1 MEKIEKNMKVKR
13 EKYLSE
19 SAINEVL
26 NDFKDVREFVKS
38 EGRPISCMCIM
49 SSAGLC
55 GNASAMD
62 YMSMIATALLHL
74 IKGDILDVDDLGVL
88 FKTVLKALEK
98 ESEDKT
104 KDETKDETED
114 DVKKLVS
121 ALNELKDLIKSLK
134 DM

>member
-19 SAINEVL
+19 SAINEVI

-38 EGRPISCMCIM
+38 EGKPITCMCIM

-62 YMSMIATALLHL
+62 YMSMIATSLVHL
-74 IKGDILDVDDLGVL
+74 IKGNIIDVDDLNIIV
-88 FKTVLKALEK
+88 KSVLKSLEK

-104 KDETKDETED
+104 KDETED
-114 DVKKLVS
+114 DVNKLVS
-121 ALNELKDLIKSLK
+121 VLNELKDLVKTLK

>member
-19 SAINEVL
+19 SAINEVI
-26 NDFKDVREFVKS
+26 NDFKDIREFVKS
-38 EGRPISCMCIM
+38 KGKPISCMCIM

-74 IKGDILDVDDLGVL
+74 IKGNILDVDDLGVL
-88 FKTVLKALEK
+88 FKTVLKSLEK

-104 KDETKDETED
+104 KDETED
-114 DVKKLVS
+114 DINKLVS
-121 ALNELKDLIKSLK
+121 ALNELKDLVKSLK

>member
-38 EGRPISCMCIM
+38 KGKPITCMCIM

-74 IKGDILDVDDLGVL
+74 IKGNILDVDDLGVL

-104 KDETKDETED
+104 KDETED
-114 DVKKLVS
+114 DINRLVS
-121 ALNELKDLIKSLK
+121 ALNELKDLVKTLK

>member
-1 MEKIEKNMKVKR
+1 MEKIEKNIKVKR

-19 SAINEVL
+19 SAINDVL
-26 NDFKDVREFVKS
+26 NDFKDIREFVKS
-38 EGRPISCMCIM
+38 EGKPISCMCIM

-62 YMSMIATALLHL
+62 YMAMITSTLVQL
-74 IKGDILDVDDLGVL
+74 IKGDILDVDDLGVI
-88 FKTVLKALEK
+88 FKTVLKTLEK
-98 ESEDKT
+98 ESEDK
-104 KDETKDETED
+104 TKDETED

-121 ALNELKDLIKSLK
+121 ALNELKDLVKTLK

>member
-1 MEKIEKNMKVKR
+1 MEKNIKVKR

-26 NDFKDVREFVKS
+26 NDFKDVREYAKN
-38 EGRPISCMCIM
+38 EGKPISCMCIM

-62 YMSMIATALLHL
+62 YMSMIASTLVQL
-74 IKGDILDVDDLGVL
+74 IKEDIIDVDDLGILV
-88 FKTVLKALEK
+88 KTVLKSLEK
-98 ESEDKT
+98 ESEDK
-104 KDETKDETED
+104 TKDETED

-121 ALNELKDLIKSLK
+121 VLNELKDLVKSLK

>member
-62 YMSMIATALLHL
+62 YMSMIATALVHL
-74 IKGDILDVDDLGVL
+74 IKKDILDVDDLGVL
-88 FKTVLKALEK
+88 FKTVLKTLEK

-104 KDETKDETED
+104 KDETED
-114 DVKKLVS
+114 DINKLVS
-121 ALNELKDLIKSLK
+121 ALNELKDLVKSLK

>member
-38 EGRPISCMCIM
+38 EGKPITCMCIM

-62 YMSMIATALLHL
+62 YMSMIATSLVHL
-74 IKGDILDVDDLGVL
+74 IKGNIIDVFLNTHEECMSWGRRQVTVQIL
-88 FKTVLKALEK
+88 EYP
-98 ESEDKT
+98 
-104 KDETKDETED
+104 
-114 DVKKLVS
+114 
-121 ALNELKDLIKSLK
+121 
-134 DM
+134 

>member
-26 NDFKDVREFVKS
+26 NDFKDIREVVKS

-74 IKGDILDVDDLGVL
+74 IKGNILDVDDLGLIV
-88 FKTVLKALEK
+88 KAVLKTLEK

-104 KDETKDETED
+104 KDETED
-114 DVKKLVS
+114 DINKLVS
-121 ALNELKDLIKSLK
+121 ALNELKDLVKTLK

>member
-26 NDFKDVREFVKS
+26 NDFKDIREFVKS

-74 IKGDILDVDDLGVL
+74 IKGNILDVDDLGVL
-88 FKTVLKALEK
+88 FKTVLKSLEK

-104 KDETKDETED
+104 KDETED
-114 DVKKLVS
+114 DINKLVS
-121 ALNELKDLIKSLK
+121 ALNELKDLVKTLK

>member
-1 MEKIEKNMKVKR
+1 MEKIEKNIKVKR

-74 IKGDILDVDDLGVL
+74 IKGNILDVDDLGVL

-104 KDETKDETED
+104 KDETED
-114 DVKKLVS
+114 DINKLVS
-121 ALNELKDLIKSLK
+121 ALNELKDLVKTLK

>member
-1 MEKIEKNMKVKR
+1 MEKIEKNIKVKR

-19 SAINEVL
+19 SAINEVI
-26 NDFKDVREFVKS
+26 NDFKEVREVVKS

-62 YMSMIATALLHL
+62 YMSMIASTLVQL
-74 IKGDILDVDDLGVL
+74 IKEDIIDVDDLGILV
-88 FKTVLKALEK
+88 KTVLKSLEK
-98 ESEDKT
+98 ESEDK
-104 KDETKDETED
+104 TKDETED

-121 ALNELKDLIKSLK
+121 VLNELKDLVKSLK

>member
-26 NDFKDVREFVKS
+26 NDFKDIREFVKS

-74 IKGDILDVDDLGVL
+74 IKGNILDVDDLGVL
-88 FKTVLKALEK
+88 FKTVLKSLEK
-98 ESEDKT
+98 KSEDKT
-104 KDETKDETED
+104 KDETED
-114 DVKKLVS
+114 DVNKLVS
-121 ALNELKDLIKSLK
+121 VLNELKDLVKTLK

>member
-1 MEKIEKNMKVKR
+1 MGKIEKNMKVKR

-19 SAINEVL
+19 SDINGVL
-26 NDFKDVREFVKS
+26 NDFKKIREVVKS
-38 EGRPISCMCIM
+38 EGKPISCMRIM

-74 IKGDILDVDDLGVL
+74 IKGNILDVDDLGVL
-88 FKTVLKALEK
+88 VKTVLKTLEK

-104 KDETKDETED
+104 KDETED
-114 DVKKLVS
+114 DINKLVS
-121 ALNELKDLIKSLK
+121 ALNELKDLVKSLK

>member
-1 MEKIEKNMKVKR
+1 MEKIEKNMKVRR

-38 EGRPISCMCIM
+38 EGKPITCMCIM

-74 IKGDILDVDDLGVL
+74 IKGNILDVDDLGVL
-88 FKTVLKALEK
+88 FKTVLKTLEK

-104 KDETKDETED
+104 KDETED
-114 DVKKLVS
+114 DINKLVS
-121 ALNELKDLIKSLK
+121 ALNELKDLLKSLK

>member
-26 NDFKDVREFVKS
+26 NDFKDIREFVKS

-74 IKGDILDVDDLGVL
+74 IKGNILDVDDLGVL
-88 FKTVLKALEK
+88 VKTVLKTLEK

-104 KDETKDETED
+104 KDETED
-114 DVKKLVS
+114 DINKLVS
-121 ALNELKDLIKSLK
+121 ALNELKDLVKSLK

>member
-26 NDFKDVREFVKS
+26 NDFKDVREFVKR

-74 IKGDILDVDDLGVL
+74 IKGNILDVDDLGIL

-98 ESEDKT
+98 ESEDK
-104 KDETKDETED
+104 TKDETED

-121 ALNELKDLIKSLK
+121 ALNELKDLVKTLK

>member
-26 NDFKDVREFVKS
+26 NDFKDIREFVKN
-38 EGRPISCMCIM
+38 EGKPISCMCIM

-74 IKGDILDVDDLGVL
+74 IKGNILDVDDLGVL
-88 FKTVLKALEK
+88 FKTVLKSLEK
-98 ESEDKT
+98 ESEDKN
-104 KDETKDETED
+104 KDEIED
-114 DVKKLVS
+114 DVNKLVS
-121 ALNELKDLIKSLK
+121 VLNELKDLLKTLK

>member
-26 NDFKDVREFVKS
+26 NDFKDIREFVKS
-38 EGRPISCMCIM
+38 EGKPISCMCIM

-62 YMSMIATALLHL
+62 YMSMIAAALLHL
-74 IKGDILDVDDLGVL
+74 IKKDILDVDDLGVL
-88 FKTVLKALEK
+88 FKTVLKSLEK

-104 KDETKDETED
+104 KDETED
-114 DVKKLVS
+114 DINKLVS
-121 ALNELKDLIKSLK
+121 ALNELKDLLKSLK

>member
-19 SAINEVL
+19 SAINDVL
-26 NDFKDVREFVKS
+26 NDFKYVREFAKN

-62 YMSMIATALLHL
+62 YMSMMATALMHL
-74 IKGDILDVDDLGVL
+74 IKEDILDVDDLGILV
-88 FKTVLKALEK
+88 KTVIKALEM
-98 ESEDKT
+98 EHEDKT
-104 KDETKDETED
+104 KDETED
-114 DVKKLVS
+114 DINKLVS

>member
-38 EGRPISCMCIM
+38 EGKPISCMCIM

-74 IKGDILDVDDLGVL
+74 IKGNILDVDDLGVL
-88 FKTVLKALEK
+88 FKTVLKSLEK
-98 ESEDKT
+98 KSEDKT
-104 KDETKDETED
+104 KDETED
-114 DVKKLVS
+114 DVNKLVS
-121 ALNELKDLIKSLK
+121 VLNELKDLVKTLK

>member
-26 NDFKDVREFVKS
+26 NDFKDIREFVKS

-74 IKGDILDVDDLGVL
+74 IKGNILDVDDLGVL
-88 FKTVLKALEK
+88 FKTVLKSLEK
-98 ESEDKT
+98 ESEGK
-104 KDETKDETED
+104 TKDETED
-114 DVKKLVS
+114 DVNKLVS
-121 ALNELKDLIKSLK
+121 VLNELKDLVKTLK

>member
-19 SAINEVL
+19 RAMNEVL
-26 NDFKDVREFVKS
+26 NDFKDIREFVKS

-74 IKGDILDVDDLGVL
+74 IKGNILDVDDLGVL
-88 FKTVLKALEK
+88 FKTVLKSLEK

-104 KDETKDETED
+104 KDETED
-114 DVKKLVS
+114 DINKLVS
-121 ALNELKDLIKSLK
+121 ALNELKDLVKTLK

>member
-38 EGRPISCMCIM
+38 KGKPITCMCIM

-74 IKGDILDVDDLGVL
+74 IKGNILDVDDLGVL

-104 KDETKDETED
+104 KDETED
-114 DVKKLVS
+114 DVNKLVS
-121 ALNELKDLIKSLK
+121 ALNELKDLVKTLK

>member
-1 MEKIEKNMKVKR
+1 MEKIEKNIKVKR

-74 IKGDILDVDDLGVL
+74 IKGNILDVDDLGVL

-104 KDETKDETED
+104 KDETED
-114 DVKKLVS
+114 DINKLVS
-121 ALNELKDLIKSLK
+121 ALNELKDLVKSLK

>member
-1 MEKIEKNMKVKR
+1 MEKNIKVKR

-26 NDFKDVREFVKS
+26 NDFKDVREYAKN
-38 EGRPISCMCIM
+38 EGKPISCMCIM

-55 GNASAMD
+55 GNSSAMD
-62 YMSMIATALLHL
+62 YMSMMATSLVHL
-74 IKGDILDVDDLGVL
+74 IKGDILDVDDLGVIV
-88 FKTVLKALEK
+88 KSVLKSLEM
-98 ESEDKT
+98 ESEDKS
-104 KDETKDETED
+104 KDETED

-121 ALNELKDLIKSLK
+121 ALNELKDLVKSLK

>member
-26 NDFKDVREFVKS
+26 NDFKDIREFVKN
-38 EGRPISCMCIM
+38 EGKPISCMCIM

-62 YMSMIATALLHL
+62 YMSMIASTLVQL
-74 IKGDILDVDDLGVL
+74 IKGNILDVDDLGVL
-88 FKTVLKALEK
+88 FKTVLKSLEK
-98 ESEDKT
+98 ESEDK
-104 KDETKDETED
+104 TKDETED

-121 ALNELKDLIKSLK
+121 ALNELKDLLKSLK

>member
-1 MEKIEKNMKVKR
+1 MEKIEKNIKVKR

-19 SAINEVL
+19 SAINEVI
-26 NDFKDVREFVKS
+26 NDFKDVREFVKN
-38 EGRPISCMCIM
+38 EGKPISCMCIM

-74 IKGDILDVDDLGVL
+74 IKGNILDVDDLGVL
-88 FKTVLKALEK
+88 FKTVLKSLEK

-104 KDETKDETED
+104 KDETED
-114 DVKKLVS
+114 DINKLVS
-121 ALNELKDLIKSLK
+121 VLNELKDLVKTLK

>member
-38 EGRPISCMCIM
+38 EGRPITCMCIM

-62 YMSMIATALLHL
+62 YMSMIATALVHL
-74 IKGDILDVDDLGVL
+74 IKKDILDVDDLDVL
-88 FKTVLKALEK
+88 FKTVLKTLEK

-104 KDETKDETED
+104 KDETED
-114 DVKKLVS
+114 DINKLVS
-121 ALNELKDLIKSLK
+121 ALNELKDLVKSLK

>member
-19 SAINEVL
+19 SAINEVI
-26 NDFKDVREFVKS
+26 NDFKDVREVAKR
-38 EGRPISCMCIM
+38 EGKPIDCMCIM

-55 GNASAMD
+55 GNASATD
-62 YMSMIATALLHL
+62 YMVMITGTLVQL
-74 IKGDILDVDDLGVL
+74 IKVNTLDVDDLGVI
-88 FKTVLKALEK
+88 FKTVIKTLEK
-98 ESEDKT
+98 ESEDK
-104 KDETKDETED
+104 TKDETED

-121 ALNELKDLIKSLK
+121 VLNELKDILKSLK

>member
-19 SAINEVL
+19 SAINEVI
-26 NDFKDVREFVKS
+26 NDFKDVREFAKS
-38 EGRPISCMCIM
+38 KGKPITCMCIM

-62 YMSMIATALLHL
+62 YMSMIASALVQL
-74 IKGDILDVDDLGVL
+74 IKENILDVDDLDVL
-88 FKTVLKALEK
+88 FKTVLKTLEK
-98 ESEDKT
+98 ESEDK
-104 KDETKDETED
+104 TKDETED

-121 ALNELKDLIKSLK
+121 VLNELKDLVKSLK

>member
-19 SAINEVL
+19 SAINEVI
-26 NDFKDVREFVKS
+26 NDFKDVREVVKR
-38 EGRPISCMCIM
+38 EGKPITCMCIM

-62 YMSMIATALLHL
+62 YMSMIATSLVHL
-74 IKGDILDVDDLGVL
+74 IKGNIIDVDDLGII
-88 FKTVLKALEK
+88 FKTVLKSLEK
-98 ESEDKT
+98 ESEDKN
-104 KDETKDETED
+104 KDEIED
-114 DVKKLVS
+114 DVNKLVS
-121 ALNELKDLIKSLK
+121 VLNELKDLVKTLK

>member
-19 SAINEVL
+19 SAINEII
-26 NDFKDVREFVKS
+26 NDFKDVREFVKR

-74 IKGDILDVDDLGVL
+74 IKGNILDVDDLGII
-88 FKTVLKALEK
+88 FKTVLKSLEK
-98 ESEDKT
+98 ESENK
-104 KDETKDETED
+104 TKDETED
-114 DVKKLVS
+114 DINKLVS
-121 ALNELKDLIKSLK
+121 ALNELKDLLKTLK

>member
-19 SAINEVL
+19 SAINDVL
-26 NDFKDVREFVKS
+26 NDFKEIREFVKS
-38 EGRPISCMCIM
+38 KGKPISCMCIM

-62 YMSMIATALLHL
+62 YMLMIASTLVQL
-74 IKGDILDVDDLGVL
+74 IKGNILDVDDLGVM
-88 FKTVLKALEK
+88 FKTVLKTLEK
-98 ESEDKT
+98 ESEDK
-104 KDETKDETED
+104 TKDETED

-121 ALNELKDLIKSLK
+121 ALNELKDLVKTLK

>member
-26 NDFKDVREFVKS
+26 NDFKDIREFVKS

-74 IKGDILDVDDLGVL
+74 IKGNIIDVDDLGII
-88 FKTVLKALEK
+88 FKTVLKSLEK

-104 KDETKDETED
+104 KDETED
-114 DVKKLVS
+114 DVNKLVS
-121 ALNELKDLIKSLK
+121 VLNELKDLVKTLK

>member
-1 MEKIEKNMKVKR
+1 MEKLEKNIKVKR

-26 NDFKDVREFVKS
+26 NDFKEIREVVKS
-38 EGRPISCMCIM
+38 KGKPISCMCIM

-62 YMSMIATALLHL
+62 YMSMIASTLVQL
-74 IKGDILDVDDLGVL
+74 IKGDILDVDDLGL
-88 FKTVLKALEK
+88 IFKTVLKSLEK
-98 ESEDKT
+98 ESEDK
-104 KDETKDETED
+104 TKDETED

-121 ALNELKDLIKSLK
+121 ALNELTDLIKTLK

>member
-26 NDFKDVREFVKS
+26 NDFKDIREFVKS

-62 YMSMIATALLHL
+62 HMSMIATALLHL
-74 IKGDILDVDDLGVL
+74 IKGNILDVDDLGVL
-88 FKTVLKALEK
+88 FKTVLKSLEK
-98 ESEDKT
+98 ESEGK
-104 KDETKDETED
+104 TKDETED
-114 DVKKLVS
+114 DVNKLVS
-121 ALNELKDLIKSLK
+121 VLNELKDLVKTLK

>member
-19 SAINEVL
+19 SAINDVL
-26 NDFKDVREFVKS
+26 NDFKYVREFAKN

-62 YMSMIATALLHL
+62 YMSMMATALMHL
-74 IKGDILDVDDLGVL
+74 IKEDILDVDDLGILV
-88 FKTVLKALEK
+88 KTVIKALEM
-98 ESEDKT
+98 EHEDK
-104 KDETKDETED
+104 TKDETED
-114 DVKKLVS
+114 DVNKLVS

>member
-1 MEKIEKNMKVKR
+1 MEKIEKNIKVKR

-26 NDFKDVREFVKS
+26 NDFKDIREFVKS

-74 IKGDILDVDDLGVL
+74 IKGNILDVDDLGVL
-88 FKTVLKALEK
+88 FKTVLKSLEK

-104 KDETKDETED
+104 KDETED
-114 DVKKLVS
+114 DINKLVS
-121 ALNELKDLIKSLK
+121 ALNELKDLVKTLK